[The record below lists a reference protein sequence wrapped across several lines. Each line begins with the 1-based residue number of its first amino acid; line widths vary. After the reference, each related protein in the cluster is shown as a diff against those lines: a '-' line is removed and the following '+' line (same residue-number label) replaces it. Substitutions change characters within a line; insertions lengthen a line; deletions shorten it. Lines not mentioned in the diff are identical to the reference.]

1 MTNRIQFFNEITLM
15 EYDVRL
21 VDKGSYFFNLISIVK
36 DNKKEKTEIYNVH
49 FNLADRIF
57 QMVKNGKVYKNTTA
71 NVNRVLPNV
80 DTRITDYYRISSSDK
95 LEMVDPSESN
105 KLYEKY
111 VWTEDYG
118 VFLEEFFNMVEVSI
132 NAGMYNKV
140 FNVTSIMNT
149 ESSDSLGKSLIR
161 FIEKYPAVELIYRA
175 GVTDIV
181 PISSRLL
188 SRMDSEGLN
197 QATTFKELFGLSVS
211 DIRGETSMMS
221 DGKEGLSIK
230 AFDSKYGTSYLGVML
245 ENFADSRGKVKR
257 GESPKSSD
265 FVNTIDKL
273 MTYLLSQSP
282 SYSFEV
288 FNYMSYSGSERPAE
302 ERGDMRLAEKTKVF
316 DMLALKV
323 GLDDKDFKAIITRFI
338 IANFISGDI
347 YRPGHYTS
355 TSPLYDLL
363 FTYGYDPIKLT
374 DYLLDPTNSETY
386 NSSKLMRLRDYISMS
401 EKIMSSFLSND
412 DLLNDRTVR
421 LRLKKKYRKYPKN
434 LDVSHGIAVIEYND
448 LQFSDSFNTENVEL
462 FNNRIAEISK
472 SYKLEHTNKKM
483 GYSIILPSSVQD
495 MYMEGI
501 ELHNC
506 VFSYVEYVTS
516 GSSLIFF
523 LRRSDDIDV
532 PYVTIEVNPDTLN
545 ITQLSGYGDSVPD
558 SFAYQCIEDW
568 VKSKNS
574 LTLN

>member
-15 EYDVRL
+15 EYDIRL

-197 QATTFKELFGLSVS
+197 QATSFKELFGLSVS

-245 ENFADSRGKVKR
+245 ENFADSRGTVKR

-273 MTYLLSQSP
+273 MTYLLSQPP

-338 IANFISGDI
+338 RDNFISGDI
-347 YRPGHYTS
+347 YRPGYYNS

-386 NSSKLMRLRDYISMS
+386 NSSKLMRLRDYMSMS

-558 SFAYQCIEDW
+558 SFAYKCIEDW
-568 VKSKNS
+568 VKSKTS